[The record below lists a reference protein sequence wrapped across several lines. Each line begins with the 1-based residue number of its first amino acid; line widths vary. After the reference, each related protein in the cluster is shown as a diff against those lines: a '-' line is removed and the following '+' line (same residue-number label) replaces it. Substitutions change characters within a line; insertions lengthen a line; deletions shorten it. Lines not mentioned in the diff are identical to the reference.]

1 MRTTTIA
8 SIMKCGGIATA
19 ALALVTVMAS
29 SAAAGGGSGGH
40 RGVPEID
47 PGTAVSA
54 LSLALG
60 GIAVLKDQRRKR

>member
-1 MRTTTIA
+1 
-8 SIMKCGGIATA
+8 MKCGGIATA

-29 SAAAGGGSGGH
+29 SAAADGGGSGGQ

-47 PGTAVSA
+47 PGTAVSV